1 MVLAV
6 FGAMGML
13 LVISLMHMH
22 KASAQLA
29 APHGQFQMLYNKW
42 GTQDDNA
49 HWGGVGSENYHTAR
63 YDKSGSNAHYHPR
76 DSTSGDADAMEPA
89 WWRPGPGAN
98 SEYTG
103 HAMDGEIYDPPDV
116 KIFKPF
122 MMKEGRETQL
132 YDLDGPSASDA
143 PAASWAASGEGTT
156 DWMLTHEGPLL
167 AQQQEGL
174 QDARQPERDTTA
186 MQVKKAQ
193 QLSLQHW
200 RKAHPVKHWVMP
212 PQGKQAARV
221 APLARRPAF
230 MRGSKAPDSILAKA
244 RLRSERM
251 AAEAA
256 AAKAKEGM
264 KTASGNQLYA
274 ENVEYT
280 QFSKLP
286 KDKALHAYR
295 KAMHLGASEKAREE
309 TKKAGAAAAKRE
321 QRTLHTAQQRKA
333 AMKRERGMVHAD
345 DLDFIFGGPATPKP
359 ERKAVKSKAAAAK
372 APTKAADKSRHTARR
387 EAGTKDLDKQQVAA
401 ETARAEKRRQR
412 QQNTAAMLKKAAKV
426 NAAAGK
432 RNVAKDADS
441 ATLVEASSRDTQQLR
456 AAKTPSWI
464 TNPWQPV
471 RKQ

>member
-1 MVLAV
+1 
-6 FGAMGML
+6 MGML

-22 KASAQLA
+22 KASTQLA
-29 APHGQFQMLYNKW
+29 APHGPFQMLYNKW
-42 GTQDDNA
+42 GTQDNND

-122 MMKEGRETQL
+122 MMKEGREMQL

-143 PAASWAASGEGTT
+143 PAASWAASGKGTT
-156 DWMLTHEGPLL
+156 EWMLTHEGPLL

-186 MQVKKAQ
+186 MQVKKAE

-200 RKAHPVKHWVMP
+200 HKAHPVKHWVLP

-221 APLARRPAF
+221 PPLARRPAF
-230 MRGSKAPDSILAKA
+230 MRGSKEPDSILAKA
-244 RLRSERM
+244 RLRRERM
-251 AAEAA
+251 VAAEAA
-256 AAKAKEGM
+256 AAAKDKQGGM
-264 KTASGNQLYA
+264 KTAGGNQLYA
-274 ENVEYT
+274 QNIEYT

-286 KDKALHAYR
+286 KDKALRAYR
-295 KAMHLGASEKAREE
+295 KAMNMGASEKVQEE
-309 TKKAGAAAAKRE
+309 TKKAGAAAAERE
-321 QRTLHTAQQRKA
+321 QRTLHTAQQRKAA

-345 DLDFIFGGPATPKP
+345 DLDFIFGGPATPKQ
-359 ERKAVKSKAAAAK
+359 ERKAANSKAAAAK
-372 APTKAADKSRHTARR
+372 APKKAADKSRHTARGD
-387 EAGTKDLDKQQVAA
+387 AGSKDLDKEMAAAVAA
-401 ETARAEKRRQR
+401 RTERRHQR
-412 QQNTAAMLKKAAKV
+412 QQNTASMLKKAAKV
-426 NAAAGK
+426 NAATT
-432 RNVAKDADS
+432 RIVAKDADS
-441 ATLVEASSRDTQQLR
+441 ATLIEASSSDTQELQHT
-456 AAKTPSWI
+456 AKTPSWI

-471 RKQ
+471 RKT